1 MRTRITLTRDGD
13 MFVARISVEQAM
25 ACSEAL
31 AFLRGRGLG
40 TTALAVQLGASP
52 ETVGALAERL
62 AGGQPESF
70 ELRLTTHELHILHSA
85 LTAAATMFVSHGRFS
100 QEPFH
105 IRLGFFRETFDALAL
120 GIVEAVSEVSA

>member
-1 MRTRITLTRDGD
+1 MRSRIKLTHDAGT
-13 MFVARISVEQAM
+13 FLARLTPTQAE
-25 ACSEAL
+25 ACHRAL

-85 LTAAATMFVSHGRFS
+85 LTAAATMFLDRGVLS
-100 QEPFH
+100 EKEFH
-105 IRLGFFRETFDALAL
+105 QQMTFYRENFDALAL
-120 GIVEAVSEVSA
+120 GIVKAVSEV